1 MDTNKICDEGVQLL
15 IQRIV
20 QVAMYDYR
28 NQANTVLKR
37 NIAKGV
43 TDPDEL
49 LESVTMSVYGA
60 FRWFRSE
67 WFYTL
72 TGVDNKAAERAYI
85 SYIKAQIDKRL
96 Q

>member
-15 IQRIV
+15 IQRVV
-20 QVAMYDYR
+20 QLALYDYR
-28 NQANTVLKR
+28 DRANTALRKCLADG
-37 NIAKGV
+37 I

>member
-1 MDTNKICDEGVQLL
+1 MDANKICDEGVQLL

-49 LESVTMSVYGA
+49 LTSVVTSTYNA
-60 FRWFRSE
+60 IRWFRSQ

-72 TGVDNKAAERAYI
+72 TGVDNRVAERAYK